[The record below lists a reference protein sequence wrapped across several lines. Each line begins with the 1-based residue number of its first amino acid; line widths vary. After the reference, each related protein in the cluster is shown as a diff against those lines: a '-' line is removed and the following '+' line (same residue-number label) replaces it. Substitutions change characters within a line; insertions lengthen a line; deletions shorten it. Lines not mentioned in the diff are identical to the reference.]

1 MPEQLNLKH
10 AKKDD
15 KKELRKLAFWKLSK
29 GEAPKSVAQQLHI
42 SVTTIRNWN
51 RKLKASKNKNIDEV
65 CQEEKRGNKK
75 GCGKTLTLEQ
85 EAELQRE
92 IIGKTPDEYQYKFA
106 LWSSEA
112 VKLHILKKFGIDMP
126 GRTVRHYL
134 QQWGWTPQ
142 VPVRRAY
149 EQKPKAVKE
158 WLDETYP
165 KIKEEAAQNNGII
178 FWADETGVQAC
189 ENKPRGYAP
198 KGQTPVARIVAN
210 KGVRV
215 NMISAINNQGKLLF
229 MFYEKAMNA
238 ELFQRF
244 MEQLIKEYHGKKKVY
259 LIVDN
264 LRVHH
269 ALCLQDWLKENE
281 NELELRYL
289 PSYSPELNP
298 DEYVNNDLKQALN
311 KGEPA
316 RGKEKLRE
324 QVETHMNRRANEPA
338 VMKKLFRHKRIQY
351 AAEEENNNQL

>member
-15 KKELRKLAFWKLSK
+15 KKELRKLAFLKLSK

-51 RKLKASKNKNIDEV
+51 RKLKASKSKNIDEV
-65 CQEEKRGNKK
+65 SQEEKRGNKT

-85 EAELQRE
+85 ETELQRE
-92 IIGKTPDEYQYKFA
+92 IIDKTPDEYQYKFA
-106 LWSSEA
+106 LWSSES

-126 GRTVRHYL
+126 SRTVRYYL

-142 VPVRRAY
+142 VPVQRSY
-149 EQKPKAVKE
+149 EQKPQAVSE
-158 WLDETYP
+158 WLDKTYP

-210 KGVRV
+210 KCVRV

-229 MFYEKAMNA
+229 MLYVLAMNA

-244 MEQLIKEYHGKKKVY
+244 MEQLIKEYHRKKKVY

-264 LRVHH
+264 LKVHH
-269 ALCLQDWLKENE
+269 ALCIQDWLKKNKKK
-281 NELELRYL
+281 LDLRYL
-289 PSYSPELNP
+289 RSYSPELIP
-298 DEYVNNDLKQALN
+298 DEYVHNDLKQALN

-324 QVETHMNRRANEPA
+324 QVETHMSRRANEPT
-338 VMKKLFRHKRIQY
+338 VMKKLFHHKRIQY
-351 AAEEENNNQL
+351 AAESENSNQQ

>member
-1 MPEQLNLKH
+1 M
-10 AKKDD
+10 
-15 KKELRKLAFWKLSK
+15 
-29 GEAPKSVAQQLHI
+29 
-42 SVTTIRNWN
+42 
-51 RKLKASKNKNIDEV
+51 
-65 CQEEKRGNKK
+65 
-75 GCGKTLTLEQ
+75 
-85 EAELQRE
+85 
-92 IIGKTPDEYQYKFA
+92 
-106 LWSSEA
+106 
-112 VKLHILKKFGIDMP
+112 
-126 GRTVRHYL
+126 
-134 QQWGWTPQ
+134 
-142 VPVRRAY
+142 
-149 EQKPKAVKE
+149 
-158 WLDETYP
+158 
-165 KIKEEAAQNNGII
+165 
-178 FWADETGVQAC
+178 
-189 ENKPRGYAP
+189 
-198 KGQTPVARIVAN
+198 
-210 KGVRV
+210 

-269 ALCLQDWLKENE
+269 ALCLLDWLKENE

-324 QVETHMNRRANEPA
+324 QVETHMNRRANEPE

-351 AAEEENNNQL
+351 AGRIVVNGALSVRTCESCNSSFWEIRPIHGRRQRCCRDVVPELSAGFPFRN